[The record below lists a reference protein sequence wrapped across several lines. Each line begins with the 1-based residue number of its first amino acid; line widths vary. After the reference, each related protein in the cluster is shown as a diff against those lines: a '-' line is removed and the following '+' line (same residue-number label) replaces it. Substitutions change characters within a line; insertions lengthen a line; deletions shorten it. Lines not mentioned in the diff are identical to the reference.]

1 MSDIALQPS
10 VGLAPSIGLAAL
22 ARMFFE
28 QADVQPLWG
37 RLVERATADPADAAA
52 LMDLATMLLLSG
64 DRDGGLGVQAQAL
77 ERGRLYRRP
86 GGDGPRLLALM
97 AAGDTMANTP
107 LDFLLEGSD
116 IDFLTLYVSPDHPP
130 PDPLPDHDIAFLA
143 IGESEA
149 NLASLRHLEPI
160 LPQWPRPLI
169 NSRPDRIAELT
180 RDGVCALLRGVD
192 EVVAPATARLAR
204 DLLADIGRG
213 EMALEAALPD
223 AGFPVIV
230 RPIGSHAGTGLEKL
244 DAPGAIAGYLA
255 SQDADSFYIAPFVDY
270 AGADGQFRKQR
281 IALIEGRPFICHMAI
296 SPRWMVH
303 YLNADMLDNADNRA
317 EEARFMADFDEDFA
331 RRHRTA
337 FERLHER
344 IGLDY
349 FAIDCAETRDGRLL
363 LFEADV
369 AMIVHAMDPPELFAY
384 KQPQMRKV
392 MDAFQAMLRRRA
404 QAA

>member
-1 MSDIALQPS
+1 MSAATQ
-10 VGLAPSIGLAAL
+10 PSIGLAAL

-37 RLVERATADPADAAA
+37 RLVERAAADPADAAA

-64 DRDGGLGVQAQAL
+64 ARDDGLGLQAQAL
-77 ERGRLYRRP
+77 EQGRLYRRP
-86 GGDGPRLLALM
+86 GGDGPRLLALVT
-97 AAGDTMANTP
+97 AGDTMANTP

-116 IDFLTLYVSPDHPP
+116 IDLLTLYVSPDHPP
-130 PDPLPDHDIAFLA
+130 PSALPDHDVAFLA

-149 NLASLRHLEPI
+149 NLVSLRSLEPI
-160 LPQWPRPLI
+160 LAKWPRPLI
-169 NSRPDRIAELT
+169 NGRPDRIAELT
-180 RDGVCALLRGVD
+180 RDGVCALLRGVE
-192 EVVAPATARLAR
+192 EVVAPPTARLSR
-204 DLLADIGRG
+204 ELLAEVGRG
-213 EMALEAALPD
+213 EAALEAVLPD
-223 AGFPVIV
+223 AAFPIIV

-244 DAPGAIAGYLA
+244 DAPEAIGVYLEGQEA
-255 SQDADSFYIAPFVDY
+255 VDSFYVAPFIDY

-303 YLNADMLDNADNRA
+303 YLNADMLENAENRA
-317 EEARFMADFDEDFA
+317 EEARFMAGFDDDFA
-331 RRHRTA
+331 RRHRAA
-337 FERLHER
+337 FARLHER

-392 MDAFQAMLRRRA
+392 FDAFQAMLRRRA
-404 QAA
+404 GLG